1 MDNKDLEQRAIKKAV
16 SPFNF
21 VLSPTTSAL
30 KDLNVTRDGPVVI
43 GNGLIE
49 VPVDVFMFSS
59 FRSYK
64 ARVIINEGDLS
75 LIKILKQ
82 SNKEASK

>member
-1 MDNKDLEQRAIKKAV
+1 MNSKDLERRAIKKAI

-30 KDLNVTRDGPVVI
+30 KNLNVTKDGPVVVK
-43 GNGLIE
+43 NGLVI

-59 FRSYK
+59 HRSYK
-64 ARVIINEGDLS
+64 ARVIINGNDLS
-75 LIKILKQ
+75 VIKILK
-82 SNKEASK
+82 